1 MKYYQTDMY
10 TWDKNWD
17 AKKVEADFLE
27 DLENEKPEYA
37 IVNTGIVEPPEFFK
51 QAIENSYK
59 LIYQDF
65 KFNLYKR
72 G

>member
-1 MKYYQTDMY
+1 MY

-17 AKKVEADFLE
+17 VKKVEADFLE
-27 DLENEKPEYA
+27 DLEKEKPEFA
-37 IVNTGIVEPPEFFK
+37 IVNTGIVELPEFFK
-51 QAIENSYK
+51 QAIDNSYR
-59 LIYQDF
+59 LIYKDS